1 MRLSTRTLI
10 LAGSAT
16 LVLAGMS
23 TVGWAAAT
31 GGFRDAA
38 TAPNG
43 QCSAPALS
51 GIVVDV
57 TLADG
62 GAMMG
67 GGGGMMGGYYAVGGM
82 MRVLASPSQVP
93 AGSVSFRVANAGS
106 LVHELVILP
115 LPAGQAV
122 GERAVNSN
130 SSVDESNS
138 LAEASRTCGAGAG
151 DGINP
156 GAIGWVT
163 VNLPVGNYELI
174 CDRPGHYAAGMFS
187 ELTVT

>member
-1 MRLSTRTLI
+1 
-10 LAGSAT
+10 
-16 LVLAGMS
+16 MS

-31 GGFRDAA
+31 GAFRDAA

-43 QCSAPALS
+43 QSSAPALS
-51 GIVVDV
+51 GTVVDV
-57 TLADG
+57 TVADG

-82 MRVLASPSQVP
+82 MRVLASTSQVA
-93 AGSVSFRVANAGS
+93 AGSDSFRVANAGS

>member
-16 LVLAGMS
+16 VVLAGMS
-23 TVGWAAAT
+23 TVGWAAAS
-31 GGFRDAA
+31 GVFRDAA

-51 GIVVDV
+51 GTVVDV
-57 TLADG
+57 TLADV

-67 GGGGMMGGYYAVGGM
+67 GGGMMAGDYAVGGM
-82 MRVLASPSQVP
+82 MRVLASTSQVP

-122 GERAVNSN
+122 GERAVSSN
-130 SSVDESNS
+130 SSVDESDS
-138 LAEASRTCGAGAG
+138 LGEASRTCGAGAG